1 MFRTH
6 TKQQVTTCGHDDG
19 NRMGQHFVCLFASF
33 ATDKRISL
41 HRHLYRECYPS
52 LLFIGM
58 NLFSEGLL
66 RSATWRGG
74 LRTLLIKYFAT
85 LVRHRSPLN
94 FYDLLQ
100 IVCKG
105 SCSPPARGESPFFF
119 FFFLFDSFEIWK
131 RWKLICFLL
140 SLLFYRKFIGHLVRL
155 LIV

>member
-85 LVRHRSPLN
+85 LVRHRPPLN

-100 IVCKG
+100 IVCKRFVFS
-105 SCSPPARGESPFFF
+105 SCTRRIAIFLFFF
-119 FFFLFDSFEIWK
+119 FYSTHSKFPGENWFVFYYRYYFIVN
-131 RWKLICFLL
+131 L
-140 SLLFYRKFIGHLVRL
+140 SATWFGC
-155 LIV
+155 